1 MSLEAVSG
9 YVGSGEVVSCSSLLW
24 MGMRGGELLSVLLL
38 LMSAVW
44 MDFLVALAWMDF
56 LVALA
61 VEKLSLCCSL

>member
-1 MSLEAVSG
+1 MD
-9 YVGSGEVVSCSSLLW
+9 
-24 MGMRGGELLSVLLL
+24 GGEGWRARLCVTP

-44 MDFLVALAWMDF
+44 MDFLVALAWKDF